1 MRARSRAGS
10 RDTAASTT
18 AATATAGAGTLLNGR
33 TENRYRNAV
42 LWKKQTFILKASLKL
57 PIIILFVNI

>member
-1 MRARSRAGS
+1 MYASQVIHSGSIDARIEELYLRARSRAGS
-10 RDTAASTT
+10 RDTAAATT

-42 LWKKQTFILKASLKL
+42 LWKK
-57 PIIILFVNI
+57 